1 MSETVKRTTL
11 CWTCTRPGTGGC
23 SWDKEFK
30 PVEGWK
36 AERNDLW
43 TTGKNRYTESYI
55 VEECPLY
62 TEDREAI
69 TQGPPTE
76 VALRVRE
83 RILAKLREGNTSAH
97 TAKSLGIHPKAVVY
111 HKCKFHEQGLL

>member
-1 MSETVKRTTL
+1 MSETVKRPTL

-23 SWDKEFK
+23 SWDKELK

-62 TEDREAI
+62 ERDNYEKLFIRNRKAI
-69 TQGPPTE
+69 LLGR
-76 VALRVRE
+76 A
-83 RILAKLREGNTSAH
+83 N
-97 TAKSLGIHPKAVVY
+97 SL
-111 HKCKFHEQGLL
+111 